1 MDSGPVIHGVHT
13 IRRVTALDVH
23 LLRFSACH
31 VGGRMAGGDVGDVEV
46 CALGEVEGGGWGKG
60 GVEDLAA
67 EFGGKKGEEGE
78 GIGGG

>member
-1 MDSGPVIHGVHT
+1 
-13 IRRVTALDVH
+13 
-23 LLRFSACH
+23 
-31 VGGRMAGGDVGDVEV
+31 MAGGDVGDVEV